1 MIQSIEDYKIENIKR
16 LVMGEAASSDI
27 SRSSAISDAKLC
39 KDGFW
44 RNSENSPLKIS
55 ASDIERHAYCPMSWS
70 LARQGNSGQG
80 EAIEEGKNKHA
91 EIHKKVLEF
100 QEKQILFK
108 RHLLIWTWWFTVII
122 ALIIDSIAFIVIDD
136 IVVSPIDLARY
147 LALWSAIL
155 LFTTILAISIPWR
168 SWLGLSETLRQE
180 KTRLIKQNEIMQSE
194 WETIDFQGGW
204 FEAGKFE
211 ISLLFTVI
219 LLGIHSIA
227 LVAAE
232 NRTQAGFILFTL
244 AMFWTLAAS
253 WQLQR
258 ALLTENAAELVRKDV
273 GLNKNSEVI
282 YSDDEKGSGLLV
294 DQNIGL
300 RGRPDQIVVVDGEF
314 IPVEQKTGRIPKRP
328 HLSHKM
334 QLLAY
339 LHLVEISTKRS
350 TPYGILRYGNEDIH
364 QIYWDE
370 ETKEELFSSI
380 KEIQRLMVEGGAKR
394 NHQRKG
400 KCQNCS
406 RKYACS
412 ESLA

>member
-1 MIQSIEDYKIENIKR
+1 
-16 LVMGEAASSDI
+16 MGEAGSSDM
-27 SRSSAISDAKLC
+27 SRSRAISDAKLC

-44 RNSENSPLKIS
+44 RDSENSPLRIS

-80 EAIEEGKNKHA
+80 DAIEDGKNKHA
-91 EIHKKVLEF
+91 EIHTKVVEF
-100 QEKQILFK
+100 QEKQIQFK

-136 IVVSPIDLARY
+136 ILVSPIDLARY

-155 LFTTILAISIPWR
+155 LFATILAISLPWR
-168 SWLGLSETLRQE
+168 SLLGLSETLRQE
-180 KTRLIKQNEIMQSE
+180 RNRLIKQNEIMQSE

-244 AMFWTLAAS
+244 AMLWTLAAS

-258 ALLTENAAELVRKDV
+258 ALLTENAAELARKDV
-273 GLNKNSEVI
+273 GLKENTEVV
-282 YSDDEKGSGLLV
+282 YSDDEKSSGLLI
-294 DQNIGL
+294 DQSIGL

-328 HLSHKM
+328 HMSHKM

-339 LHLVEISTKRS
+339 LHLVEISTKRN

-370 ETKEELFSSI
+370 ETKEELFSAI
-380 KEIQRLMVEGGAKR
+380 QEIQRLMVEGGAKR
-394 NHQRKG
+394 NHNRKG

-406 RKYACS
+406 RRYACK

>member
-1 MIQSIEDYKIENIKR
+1 
-16 LVMGEAASSDI
+16 MGEAGSSDM
-27 SRSSAISDAKLC
+27 SRSRAISDAKLC

-44 RNSENSPLKIS
+44 RDSENSPLRIS

-80 EAIEEGKNKHA
+80 DAIEDGKNKHA
-91 EIHKKVLEF
+91 EIHTKVVEF
-100 QEKQILFK
+100 QEKQIQFK

-122 ALIIDSIAFIVIDD
+122 ALIIDSIAFILIDD
-136 IVVSPIDLARY
+136 ILVSPIDLARY

-155 LFTTILAISIPWR
+155 LFATILAISLPWR
-168 SWLGLSETLRQE
+168 SLLGLSETLRQE
-180 KTRLIKQNEIMQSE
+180 RNRLIKQNEIMQSE

-219 LLGIHSIA
+219 LLGIQSIA

-244 AMFWTLAAS
+244 AMLWTLAAS

-258 ALLTENAAELVRKDV
+258 ALLTENAAELARKDV
-273 GLNKNSEVI
+273 GLKENTEVV
-282 YSDDEKGSGLLV
+282 YSDDEKSSGLLI
-294 DQNIGL
+294 DQSIGL

-328 HLSHKM
+328 HMSHKM

-339 LHLVEISTKRS
+339 LHLVEISTKRN

-370 ETKEELFSSI
+370 ETKEDLFSAI
-380 KEIQRLMVEGGAKR
+380 QEIQRLMVEGGAKR
-394 NHQRKG
+394 NHNRKG

>member
-1 MIQSIEDYKIENIKR
+1 
-16 LVMGEAASSDI
+16 MGGNVSGEI
-27 SRSSAISDAKLC
+27 SPPSPISDAKLC

-44 RNSENSPLKIS
+44 RDSANKPLRIS
-55 ASDIERHAYCPMSWS
+55 ASDIERHAYCPVSWS

-80 EAIEEGKNKHA
+80 EAIIGGKEKHA
-91 EIHKKVLEF
+91 EIHKKVIGF
-100 QEKQILFK
+100 QEKQIQFK
-108 RHLLIWTWWFTVII
+108 RHLLIWTWWFSVII
-122 ALIIDSIAFIVIDD
+122 ALVIDSIAFIVIDD
-136 IVVSPIDLARY
+136 ILVSPIDLARY

-155 LFTTILAISIPWR
+155 LFATILAIFLPWR
-168 SWLGLSETLRQE
+168 SWFGLSETLRQE
-180 KTRLIKQNEIMQSE
+180 RNRLIKQNEIMQSE

-204 FEAGKFE
+204 FEAGKIE
-211 ISLLFTVI
+211 ISLLFSVI

-232 NRTQAGFILFTL
+232 YRTQAGFILFTL

-258 ALLTENAAELVRKDV
+258 ALLSENAAELARKDV
-273 GLNKNSEVI
+273 GLKENTEVV
-282 YSDDEKGSGLLV
+282 YSDDEKGSGLLI
-294 DQNIGL
+294 DENTGL

-328 HLSHKM
+328 HMSHKM

-364 QIYWDE
+364 QIYWDD
-370 ETKEELFSSI
+370 ETKQELFSAI
-380 KEIQRLMVEGGAKR
+380 QEIQRLMVEGGAKR
-394 NHQRKG
+394 NHERKG
-400 KCQNCS
+400 KCKNCS
-406 RKYACS
+406 RRYACN

>member
-1 MIQSIEDYKIENIKR
+1 
-16 LVMGEAASSDI
+16 MGEAGSSDM
-27 SRSSAISDAKLC
+27 SRSSAISDSKLC

-44 RNSENSPLKIS
+44 RDSENSPLRIS

-80 EAIEEGKNKHA
+80 DAIEDGKNKHA
-91 EIHKKVLEF
+91 EIHTKVVEF
-100 QEKQILFK
+100 QEKQIQFK
-108 RHLLIWTWWFTVII
+108 RHLLIWTWWFSVII

-136 IVVSPIDLARY
+136 ILVSPIDLARY

-155 LFTTILAISIPWR
+155 LFTTILAISLPWR

-180 KTRLIKQNEIMQSE
+180 RNRLIKQNEIMQSE

-244 AMFWTLAAS
+244 AMLWTLAAS

-258 ALLTENAAELVRKDV
+258 ALLTENAAELARKDV
-273 GLNKNSEVI
+273 GLKENTEVV
-282 YSDDEKGSGLLV
+282 YSDDEKSSGLLI
-294 DQNIGL
+294 DQSIGL

-328 HLSHKM
+328 HMSHKM

-339 LHLVEISTKRS
+339 LHLVEISTKRN

-370 ETKEELFSSI
+370 EAKEELFSAI
-380 KEIQRLMVEGGAKR
+380 QEIQRLMVEGGAKR
-394 NHQRKG
+394 NHNRKG

-406 RKYACS
+406 RRYACK

>member
-1 MIQSIEDYKIENIKR
+1 
-16 LVMGEAASSDI
+16 MGETANDDTSP
-27 SRSSAISDAKLC
+27 SSAISDAKLC

-44 RNSENSPLKIS
+44 RDSKNSPLRIS

-80 EAIEEGKNKHA
+80 EAIIDGKEKHA
-91 EIHKKVLEF
+91 EIHKKVTEF
-100 QEKQILFK
+100 QEKQIQFK
-108 RHLLIWTWWFTVII
+108 RHLLIWTWWFSVII
-122 ALIIDSIAFIVIDD
+122 ALVIDSIAFIVIDD
-136 IVVSPIDLARY
+136 IIVSPIDLARY
-147 LALWSAIL
+147 LALWSVIL
-155 LFTTILAISIPWR
+155 LFATILAIYLPWR
-168 SWLGLSETLRQE
+168 SWFGLSETLRQE
-180 KTRLIKQNEIMQSE
+180 RTRLIKQNEIMQSE

-204 FEAGKFE
+204 FEAGKIE
-211 ISLLFTVI
+211 ISLLFSVI
-219 LLGIHSIA
+219 LLGLHSIA
-227 LVAAE
+227 LVAAD

-258 ALLTENAAELVRKDV
+258 ALLTENAAELARKDV
-273 GLNKNSEVI
+273 GLNENTEVV
-282 YSDDEKGSGLLV
+282 YSDDEKSAGLLI
-294 DQNIGL
+294 DDEIGL

-339 LHLVEISTKRS
+339 LHLVEVNTKRN

-364 QIYWDE
+364 QIYWDN
-370 ETKEELFSSI
+370 ETKEELFSAI
-380 KEIQRLMVEGGAKR
+380 QEIQRLMVEGGAKR
-394 NHQRKG
+394 NHERKG

>member
-1 MIQSIEDYKIENIKR
+1 
-16 LVMGEAASSDI
+16 MGETANDDTSP
-27 SRSSAISDAKLC
+27 SSAISDAKLC

-44 RNSENSPLKIS
+44 RDSKNSPLRIS

-80 EAIEEGKNKHA
+80 EAIFDGKEKHA
-91 EIHKKVLEF
+91 EIHKKVTEF
-100 QEKQILFK
+100 QEKQIQFK

-122 ALIIDSIAFIVIDD
+122 ALVIDSIAFIVIDD
-136 IVVSPIDLARY
+136 ILVSPIDLARY

-155 LFTTILAISIPWR
+155 LFATIMAISLPWR

-180 KTRLIKQNEIMQSE
+180 KNRLIKQNEIMQSE

-227 LVAAE
+227 LVAAD

-244 AMFWTLAAS
+244 AMLWTLAAS

-273 GLNKNSEVI
+273 GFKENTEVV
-282 YSDDEKGSGLLV
+282 YSDDEKNSGLLI
-294 DQNIGL
+294 DENIGL

-328 HLSHKM
+328 HMSHKM

-339 LHLVEISTKRS
+339 LHLVEISTKRN

-370 ETKEELFSSI
+370 DTKEELFSAI
-380 KEIQRLMVEGGAKR
+380 QEIQRLMVEGGAKR
-394 NHQRKG
+394 NHNRKG
-400 KCQNCS
+400 KCKNCS